1 MLTKFIKE
9 NILIHLP
16 PGAGIQPGTVL
27 VRKGSTKEQQGCF
40 SHYNEDK
47 NLVLINVLDLKEKS
61 YIAREGVLKPEDS
74 DSMFAYI
81 TSFRKNP
88 NSHKALKIIREWSL
102 FKTNEFIQ
110 EDILRFVRTTYVP
123 EQILELK
130 ELDDLSTL
138 FVPIQQVF
146 RIGRFKER
154 RDGIRVCIDRFG
166 QWLESLNKGDHI
178 TYLSKVIKGSGDRPM
193 FYSIGTKPHQEVEK
207 YLKSEEFNFI
217 PTHGGHIKCI
227 GVMSNKKQFHVD
239 AGSNYI
245 GRGIKT
251 TLSVAEDVA
260 KGLNRTY
267 PSYLFIP
274 LEGRGAFGTEQSY

>member
-1 MLTKFIKE
+1 MLSKFLEE
-9 NILIHLP
+9 NIIIPLP
-16 PGAGIQPGTVL
+16 TGAGIQPGTIV
-27 VRKGSTKEQQGCF
+27 VRMGNQKEQQGCF
-40 SHYNEDK
+40 SHYDEGK

-61 YIAREGVLKPEDS
+61 YMAREGVLKPENDDS
-74 DSMFAYI
+74 IYAYT

-88 NSHKALKIIREWSL
+88 NSDRALAIVRDWSL
-102 FKTNEFIQ
+102 FKKNEYIQ
-110 EDILRFVRTTYVP
+110 EDILRFVKTAYVP
-123 EQILELK
+123 EQVIEFK
-130 ELDDLSTL
+130 ALDDLSTL

-154 RDGIRVCIDRFG
+154 RDGTRVCNDRFG

-178 TYLSKVIKGSGDRPM
+178 TYLSKVIAGSGDRPM
-193 FYSIGTKPHQEVEK
+193 FYSIGTKPHQEIEK
-207 YLKSEEFNFI
+207 YLRSEEFNFI

-227 GVMSNKKQFHVD
+227 GIKGNKKQFNVD

-251 TLSVAEDVA
+251 TLNVAEEVT
-260 KGLNRTY
+260 KGLSRIY
-267 PSYLFIP
+267 PSCLFIP